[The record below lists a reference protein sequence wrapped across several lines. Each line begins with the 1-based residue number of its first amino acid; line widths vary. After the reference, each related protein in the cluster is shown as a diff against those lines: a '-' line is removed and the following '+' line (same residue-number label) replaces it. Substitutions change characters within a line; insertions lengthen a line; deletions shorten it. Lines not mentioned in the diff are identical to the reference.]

1 MDTSSS
7 EFFSGEN
14 LRMAIFLVTLLTA
27 VWGIVWSLN
36 SSLEER
42 MNDRFDKISAQLIE
56 IDKRLDSF
64 GERIAK
70 NEARLDAR

>member
-7 EFFSGEN
+7 KFFSGEN

-36 SSLEER
+36 SSLENR
-42 MNDRFDKISAQLIE
+42 MNDRFDKISAQLNE

>member
-7 EFFSGEN
+7 KFLSGEN
-14 LRMAIFLVTLLTA
+14 LRMAIFLVTLLTP

>member
-7 EFFSGEN
+7 KFFSGDN

-36 SSLEER
+36 SSLEDR

-64 GERIAK
+64 AERIAK